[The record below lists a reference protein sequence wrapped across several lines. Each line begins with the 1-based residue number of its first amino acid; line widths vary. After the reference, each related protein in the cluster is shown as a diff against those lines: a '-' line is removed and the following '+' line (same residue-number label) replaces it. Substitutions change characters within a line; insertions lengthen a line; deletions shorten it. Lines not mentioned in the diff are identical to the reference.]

1 MKSSIAARGFTLK
14 KMANS
19 RLDRLPFLG
28 LFEIAYA
35 IRRGRI
41 QPTVPHKVFLN
52 RIRSRF
58 KMFPVSDAIA
68 QCAAELPDP
77 FHGDPMD
84 RIIAATAIVED
95 CTLISKDGNLR
106 KANLCRVIW

>member
-1 MKSSIAARGFTLK
+1 
-14 KMANS
+14 
-19 RLDRLPFLG
+19 
-28 LFEIAYA
+28 
-35 IRRGRI
+35 
-41 QPTVPHKVFLN
+41 
-52 RIRSRF
+52 
-58 KMFPVSDAIA
+58 MFPVSDAIA